1 MMSQCHPEPV
11 EGYYN
16 VKAWIRQA
24 HHDNKNKH
32 RCPSV

>member
-16 VKAWIRQA
+16 GVIGGNLCA
-24 HHDNKNKH
+24 
-32 RCPSV
+32 SVPLWQKTEN